1 MKSVAKPL
9 SIISIILYVAGIIT
23 VAIYLYKLPDSL
35 IEHSTVLHMDNIA
48 EIQAPL
54 HQNLLV
60 ISLALAIGLAAII
73 FQLLQDNS
81 SQGSSAEKQE
91 KFRADTNEKGSV
103 QTEADDQF
111 DTSSLTESILQQIRT
126 MAASKDEADKI
137 LESGLRT
144 VCKQLEACQGAVY
157 VAAESQR
164 SRFLEMCA
172 SYAYIKP
179 DSHTVRYEFGEGLPG
194 QVAKEGVGN
203 IISAVPDGYI
213 KILSGLG
220 QASPKHL
227 ILAPI
232 KADDKVIGL
241 VEIASFTPFS
251 KKHLEITQQA
261 FALLGSHFTTAG
273 SQVDTFTEELS
284 LEDMENNHLNQ

>member
-35 IEHSTVLHMDNIA
+35 IEHSSVLHMDNIA

-54 HQNLLV
+54 NQHLLV

-73 FQLLQDNS
+73 LQLLLNNS

-91 KFRADTNEKGSV
+91 KFRADTGENLSA
-103 QTEADDQF
+103 QTEADDQL
-111 DTSSLTESILQQIRT
+111 DTSSLSEDILQQIKT
-126 MAASKDEADKI
+126 IADSKDDATRV

-144 VCKQLEACQGAVY
+144 ICKQLEACQGAVY
-157 VAAESQR
+157 VAAENQG

-194 QVAKEGVGN
+194 QVAKEGIGN
-203 IISAVPDGYI
+203 IINTVPEGYI

-232 KADDKVIGL
+232 KADNKLIGL
-241 VEIASFTPFS
+241 VEIASFTRFS

-261 FALLGSHFTTAG
+261 FALLGSHFTIAG
-273 SQVDTFTEELS
+273 QQVDLFTEELS